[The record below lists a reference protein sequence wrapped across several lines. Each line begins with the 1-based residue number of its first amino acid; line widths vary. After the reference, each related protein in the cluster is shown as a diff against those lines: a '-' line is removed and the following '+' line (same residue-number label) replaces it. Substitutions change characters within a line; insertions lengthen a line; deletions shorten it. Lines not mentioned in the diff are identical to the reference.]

1 MSFRLYK
8 EGQGRWAR
16 GSLAALLLG
25 VGLFASVSISQWFEG
40 NAWGTEVL
48 FTIPFVNMAIQT
60 QYLLSVLVLL
70 PFLLAGFWYYTQAR
84 VSDFLIETESE
95 LMNKVTWPTGPE
107 TVKNS
112 IVVVVTCIVILCWIA
127 FSDFVYAWVQ
137 EFVY

>member
-1 MSFRLYK
+1 MIFRLYK

-40 NAWGTEVL
+40 NAWGTDVL

-70 PFLLAGFWYYTQAR
+70 PFLLAGFWYYNQAR

>member
-40 NAWGTEVL
+40 NAWGTDVL

-70 PFLLAGFWYYTQAR
+70 PFLVAGFWYYNQAR
-84 VSDFLIETESE
+84 VSDFLIDTESE

>member
-70 PFLLAGFWYYTQAR
+70 PFLLAGFWYYNQAR

>member
-40 NAWGTEVL
+40 NAWGTDVL

-70 PFLLAGFWYYTQAR
+70 PFLVAGFWYYNQAR

>member
-1 MSFRLYK
+1 
-8 EGQGRWAR
+8 
-16 GSLAALLLG
+16 

-40 NAWGTEVL
+40 NAWGTDVL

-70 PFLLAGFWYYTQAR
+70 PFLVAGFWYYNQAR

-127 FSDFVYAWVQ
+127 FSDTVYAWVQ

>member
-40 NAWGTEVL
+40 NAWGTDVL

-70 PFLLAGFWYYTQAR
+70 PFLVAGFWYYNQAR
-84 VSDFLIETESE
+84 VSDFLIDTESE

-127 FSDFVYAWVQ
+127 FSDTVYAWVQ

>member
-40 NAWGTEVL
+40 NAWGTDVL

-70 PFLLAGFWYYTQAR
+70 PFLVAGFWYYNQAR
-84 VSDFLIETESE
+84 VSDFLIETEAE